1 MTWTEITRAKYRR
14 DRLGH
19 EVRLIAPEAV
29 KRFVKKGRKNDA
41 ADAAALCTAATRPD
55 VKFVAPKTLD
65 QPGILAL
72 HTA

>member
-1 MTWTEITRAKYRR
+1 
-14 DRLGH
+14 
-19 EVRLIAPEAV
+19 VRLIAPEAV